1 MIVLFIYSR
10 VHSTKT
16 ASANNCFK
24 SMFLT
29 RTFPREPLNVLP
41 LRYALVVFLCYRYTP
56 PDIFQPSLFDLVKE
70 SRRPPYRWFLI
81 GPKRSGT
88 TVHVDPLGTSVGTQ
102 FRTPVNCRP
111 GCKLILSC
119 LWLQAWNALLH
130 GRKRWVIFSPST
142 PKSIVKGKQY
152 VPLRRLHS
160 HCNTGFNFRAHI
172 FVGT

>member
-111 GCKLILSC
+111 GMQVDLE
-119 LWLQAWNALLH
+119 LLVAS
-130 GRKRWVIFSPST
+130 GMECATARSQEMGDIFAVNT
-142 PKSIVKGKQY
+142 QI
-152 VPLRRLHS
+152 
-160 HCNTGFNFRAHI
+160 HCEGETVCTAAK
-172 FVGT
+172 VA